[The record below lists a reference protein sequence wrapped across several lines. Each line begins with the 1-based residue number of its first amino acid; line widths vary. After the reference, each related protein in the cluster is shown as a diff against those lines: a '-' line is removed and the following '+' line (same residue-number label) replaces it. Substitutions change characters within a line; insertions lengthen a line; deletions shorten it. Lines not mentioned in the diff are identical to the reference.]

1 VTRRLLILN
10 ERDPRNPL
18 SGGCEVYL
26 FEIFSRLAA
35 RGHHVTLLAATFPG
49 CSREETIDG
58 VHVRRLTNRY
68 AFYFKGPLEA
78 RRLARAG
85 SVDVVIDALSKL
97 PFLSPWLVPAPCLAL
112 VMHLFGTTA
121 FAQAPFPVAL
131 VTWLSE
137 KLIPAC
143 YRSTPMVS
151 ISPSTR
157 DDLVERGL
165 PYEMVAIVPCGID
178 HGLYRP
184 VAGSSSASPLIGWL
198 GRVEKYKRLD
208 NMLEAMV
215 GLRKQIPDLRLV
227 VIGDGG
233 ALQESRQ
240 LATHLG
246 LDDCVEFAGFVSAE
260 RKVELLGQAHVLVN
274 SSEKEGWG
282 LTVIE
287 GNACGTPTV
296 ASNVPGLRDSV
307 VDGETGLLYEYADVA
322 AMESALLKVLSDA
335 QLRQR
340 LETAALE
347 WAARF
352 TWDAAACDVET
363 LVERSLHGGGDPGS
377 LELQSPTF

>member
-1 VTRRLLILN
+1 
-10 ERDPRNPL
+10 
-18 SGGCEVYL
+18 
-26 FEIFSRLAA
+26 
-35 RGHHVTLLAATFPG
+35 
-49 CSREETIDG
+49 
-58 VHVRRLTNRY
+58 
-68 AFYFKGPLEA
+68 
-78 RRLARAG
+78 
-85 SVDVVIDALSKL
+85 
-97 PFLSPWLVPAPCLAL
+97 
-112 VMHLFGTTA
+112 
-121 FAQAPFPVAL
+121 
-131 VTWLSE
+131 
-137 KLIPAC
+137 
-143 YRSTPMVS
+143 MVS

-363 LVERSLHGGGDPGS
+363 LMERSLHGGGDPGS